1 MNKALEDRFLL
12 TLIVAFCLLSFQ
24 LSSVEVSAELD
35 DDVVVITVDSTNLKF
50 SPNEVTINEGQTV
63 RFFWSGEF
71 LDHNAV
77 AINGIFNSGEPE
89 KEVDYFLCDTFS
101 GVKNSSGKDSFFK
114 NNEYDDA
121 TVEDVK
127 KIEKISG
134 QQFNIVEG
142 IFPNSFSNV
151 NIKKPIS
158 FAHIDVDTYISAKES
173 FEFISS
179 NSNSGALIILDDYGG
194 WFTDGVTSFGNEI
207 MKNKEFFAVPNHLGQ
222 LLIFKK

>member
-24 LSSVEVSAELD
+24 FSSVEVSAELD

-89 KEVDYFLCDTFS
+89 KEVDYSFTFDK
-101 GVKNSSGKDSFFK
+101 GTN
-114 NNEYDDA
+114 
-121 TVEDVK
+121 
-127 KIEKISG
+127 
-134 QQFNIVEG
+134 
-142 IFPNSFSNV
+142 
-151 NIKKPIS
+151 
-158 FAHIDVDTYISAKES
+158 DTYN
-173 FEFISS
+173 FIC
-179 NSNSGALIILDDYGG
+179 
-194 WFTDGVTSFGNEI
+194 EPH
-207 MKNKEFFAVPNHLGQ
+207 E
-222 LLIFKK
+222 LLEMVL